1 MERSRRKRRSAED
14 IEKTIIEVATRLI
27 REKGFNGLTATGIM
41 QQAAIEP
48 VQFYRRYTDL
58 NGFIDEYVKRFDYWF
73 SDVIKPYS
81 NTGKDKEQYEQIV
94 NGLLDALLENKIMQE
109 LLRWEVADCNET
121 SCRTA
126 RLREL
131 HTLPLCTRYAEVFK
145 DSDIDIVAVSAMLV
159 GGIYYL
165 ILHKELSTFG
175 GIDLNAAA
183 DRERIHKAVRSLSEL
198 LFTSLKPSEEAI
210 RIAREMK
217 QDHVPIDKIAK
228 YTKLSE
234 EQIASL

>member
-1 MERSRRKRRSAED
+1 M
-14 IEKTIIEVATRLI
+14 
-27 REKGFNGLTATGIM
+27 
-41 QQAAIEP
+41 
-48 VQFYRRYTDL
+48 
-58 NGFIDEYVKRFDYWF
+58 
-73 SDVIKPYS
+73 
-81 NTGKDKEQYEQIV
+81 
-94 NGLLDALLENKIMQE
+94 
-109 LLRWEVADCNET
+109 
-121 SCRTA
+121 
-126 RLREL
+126 
-131 HTLPLCTRYAEVFK
+131 
-145 DSDIDIVAVSAMLV
+145 AVSARLV
-159 GGIYYL
+159 GGIDYL